1 MTPADQ
7 LEDLN
12 EFLRDIADQLRAM
25 PARNPVAVAV
35 AALHKV
41 QNGLTQ
47 VSTDL
52 HRAQIAESYDRAA
65 PTPA

>member
-25 PARNPVAVAV
+25 PARNPVAV